1 MIRDQPTA
9 RRERRRIVEETPR
22 VDVRLLRRQG
32 LLSVRQPSIRVEG
45 VDVGLMWVPWGF
57 TEGGER
63 PWFECPLC
71 QHRVLL
77 LYQAPPLGCREC
89 LDLAYAAQNL
99 SPARRAELRSLRA
112 RRKLGCAETWGGP
125 IRKPLR
131 RHWGSFLRD
140 AEKIAEVEGT
150 SLKEALVLDAQG
162 SPVRLIL

>member
-1 MIRDQPTA
+1 M
-9 RRERRRIVEETPR
+9 
-22 VDVRLLRRQG
+22 DVRLLRRQG
-32 LLSVRQPSIRVEG
+32 LLSVPQPSIRVEG
-45 VDVGLMWVPWGF
+45 VNVGLMWVPWGF

-63 PWFECPLC
+63 PWFECPRC
-71 QHRVLL
+71 QRRVLL

-125 IRKPLR
+125 IQKPLR

-140 AEKIAEVEGT
+140 VERIAVAEGT
-150 SLKEALVLDAQG
+150 SLKEALVLDADG